1 MKMDELKRGFWGY
14 KKDSVYRY
22 IVSLEE
28 DASARVAEK
37 EARLEKLE
45 AESKQ
50 RIESL
55 ESALSA
61 LREENASLRNNQ
73 AVVFST
79 LMEAQ
84 KHAEHIRAESKRR
97 ERQAQEEIAVSVQRK
112 TKQLDSYLEQIQ
124 MFRETVQA
132 MLLEFEERAEEVER
146 SLTQLRSQAPSVDLD
161 GDAQSAA
168 AAPNAGKR
176 AAFQRRMEQ
185 EPQEEESWKNIS
197 FI

>member
-1 MKMDELKRGFWGY
+1 MGELKRGFWGY

-22 IVSLEE
+22 IVSMEE

-50 RIESL
+50 QIAGL

-79 LMEAQ
+79 
-84 KHAEHIRAESKRR
+84 
-97 ERQAQEEIAVSVQRK
+97 
-112 TKQLDSYLEQIQ
+112 
-124 MFRETVQA
+124 
-132 MLLEFEERAEEVER
+132 
-146 SLTQLRSQAPSVDLD
+146 
-161 GDAQSAA
+161 
-168 AAPNAGKR
+168 
-176 AAFQRRMEQ
+176 
-185 EPQEEESWKNIS
+185 
-197 FI
+197 

>member
-1 MKMDELKRGFWGY
+1 MDELKRGFWGY

-22 IVSLEE
+22 IVSMEE

-50 RIESL
+50 QIAGL

-84 KHAEHIRAESKRR
+84 KHAEHIKAESRRR
-97 ERQAQEEIAVSVQRK
+97 ERQVQEEIAMSVQRK
-112 TKQLDSYLEQIQ
+112 TKQVDNYLEQIR

-132 MLLEFEERAEEVER
+132 MLKEFDERAEEAER
-146 SLTQLRSQAPSVDLD
+146 SLTQLRSQAPSADLEGD
-161 GDAQSAA
+161 PLTLGDAPAA
-168 AAPNAGKR
+168 GGR
-176 AAFQRRMEQ
+176 AQRKAEQ
-185 EPQEEESWKNIS
+185 VPQEEEPWKKIS

>member
-1 MKMDELKRGFWGY
+1 MGELKRGFWGY

-22 IVSLEE
+22 IVSMEE

-50 RIESL
+50 QIAGL

-84 KHAEHIRAESKRR
+84 KHAEHIKAESRRR
-97 ERQAQEEIAVSVQRK
+97 ERQVQEEIAMSVQRK
-112 TKQLDSYLEQIQ
+112 TKQVDNYLEQIR

-132 MLLEFEERAEEVER
+132 MLKEFDERAEEAER
-146 SLTQLRSQAPSVDLD
+146 SLTQLRSQAPSADLEGD
-161 GDAQSAA
+161 PLTLGDAPAA
-168 AAPNAGKR
+168 GGR
-176 AAFQRRMEQ
+176 AQRKAEQ
-185 EPQEEESWKNIS
+185 VPQEEEPWKKIS

>member
-1 MKMDELKRGFWGY
+1 MDELKRGFWGY

-22 IVSLEE
+22 IVSMAE

-50 RIESL
+50 QIAGL

-84 KHAEHIRAESKRR
+84 KHAEHIKAESRRR
-97 ERQAQEEIAVSVQRK
+97 ERQVQEEIAMSVQRK
-112 TKQLDSYLEQIQ
+112 TKQVDNYLEQIR

-132 MLLEFEERAEEVER
+132 MLKEFDERAEEAER
-146 SLTQLRSQAPSVDLD
+146 SLTQLRSQAPSAELEGDPLTL
-161 GDAQSAA
+161 GDAPAA
-168 AAPNAGKR
+168 GGR
-176 AAFQRRMEQ
+176 AQRKAEQ
-185 EPQEEESWKNIS
+185 VPQEEEPWKKMS

>member
-1 MKMDELKRGFWGY
+1 MDELKRGFWGY

-22 IVSLEE
+22 IVSMEE

-50 RIESL
+50 QIAGL

-84 KHAEHIRAESKRR
+84 KHAEHIKAESRRR
-97 ERQAQEEIAVSVQRK
+97 ERQVQEEIAMSVQRK
-112 TKQLDSYLEQIQ
+112 TKQVDNYLEQIR

-132 MLLEFEERAEEVER
+132 MLKEFDERAEEAER
-146 SLTQLRSQAPSVDLD
+146 SLTQLRSQAPSADLEGD
-161 GDAQSAA
+161 PLTLGDAPAA
-168 AAPNAGKR
+168 GGR
-176 AAFQRRMEQ
+176 AQKKAEQ
-185 EPQEEESWKNIS
+185 VPQEEEPWKKIS

>member
-22 IVSLEE
+22 IVSMEE

-50 RIESL
+50 QIAGL

-73 AVVFST
+73 A
-79 LMEAQ
+79 
-84 KHAEHIRAESKRR
+84 
-97 ERQAQEEIAVSVQRK
+97 
-112 TKQLDSYLEQIQ
+112 
-124 MFRETVQA
+124 
-132 MLLEFEERAEEVER
+132 MLKEFDERAEEAER
-146 SLTQLRSQAPSVDLD
+146 SLTQLRSQAPSADLEGD
-161 GDAQSAA
+161 PLTLGDAPAA
-168 AAPNAGKR
+168 GGR
-176 AAFQRRMEQ
+176 AQRKAEQ
-185 EPQEEESWKNIS
+185 VPQEEEPWKKMS

>member
-1 MKMDELKRGFWGY
+1 MDELKRGFWGY

-22 IVSLEE
+22 IVSMEE

-50 RIESL
+50 QIAGL

-84 KHAEHIRAESKRR
+84 KHAEHIKAESRRR
-97 ERQAQEEIAVSVQRK
+97 ERQVQEEIAMSVQRK
-112 TKQLDSYLEQIQ
+112 TKQVDNYLEQIR

-132 MLLEFEERAEEVER
+132 MLKEFDERAEEAER
-146 SLTQLRSQAPSVDLD
+146 SLTQLRSQAPSAELEGDPLTL
-161 GDAQSAA
+161 GDAPAA
-168 AAPNAGKR
+168 GGR
-176 AAFQRRMEQ
+176 AQRKAEQ
-185 EPQEEESWKNIS
+185 VPQEEEPWKKMS

>member
-1 MKMDELKRGFWGY
+1 MDELKRGFWGY

-22 IVSLEE
+22 IVSMEE

-50 RIESL
+50 QIAGL

-84 KHAEHIRAESKRR
+84 KHAEHIKAESRRR
-97 ERQAQEEIAVSVQRK
+97 ERQVQEEIAMSVQRK
-112 TKQLDSYLEQIQ
+112 TKQVDNYLEQIR

-132 MLLEFEERAEEVER
+132 MLKEFDERAEEAER
-146 SLTQLRSQAPSVDLD
+146 SLTQLRSQAPSADLEGD
-161 GDAQSAA
+161 PLTLGDAPAA
-168 AAPNAGKR
+168 GGR
-176 AAFQRRMEQ
+176 AQRKAEQ
-185 EPQEEESWKNIS
+185 VPQEEEPWKKMS

>member
-1 MKMDELKRGFWGY
+1 MDELKRGFWGY

-22 IVSLEE
+22 IVSMEE

-50 RIESL
+50 QIAGL

-84 KHAEHIRAESKRR
+84 KHAEHIKAESRRR
-97 ERQAQEEIAVSVQRK
+97 ERQVQEEIAMSVQRK
-112 TKQLDSYLEQIQ
+112 TKQVDNYLEQIR

-132 MLLEFEERAEEVER
+132 MLKEFDERAEEAER
-146 SLTQLRSQAPSVDLD
+146 SLTQLRSQAPSAELEGDPLTL
-161 GDAQSAA
+161 GDAPAA
-168 AAPNAGKR
+168 GGR
-176 AAFQRRMEQ
+176 AQKKAEQ
-185 EPQEEESWKNIS
+185 VPQEEEPWKKIS